1 MNYKDKYSLSDHAEQ
16 QIRRRGLT
24 HEIVF
29 DVLANPDQEIKL
41 DESKTIYQ
49 KIIYWQPESKNYLIR
64 VIVNLEKILS
74 WSLPHIR
81 HPKSTN
87 IMKVK
92 YNKEVDVV
100 SIIFSDE
107 QVEESDENK
116 PGIIM
121 DYDTKGNIV
130 GIEILNAS
138 QRMSEVSKFEYE
150 IAD

>member
-64 VIVNLEKILS
+64 VIVNLAKDPQLIITAYKTSKI
-74 WSLPHIR
+74 
-81 HPKSTN
+81 N
-87 IMKVK
+87 K
-92 YNKEVDVV
+92 Y
-100 SIIFSDE
+100 
-107 QVEESDENK
+107 
-116 PGIIM
+116 
-121 DYDTKGNIV
+121 
-130 GIEILNAS
+130 
-138 QRMSEVSKFEYE
+138 YE
-150 IAD
+150 G